1 MNATCA
7 SPWGGTCTVSNRDV
21 TICMESVSDET
32 FTFTGYGWLLLM
44 VTGIFA
50 VSLTTFTLSVG
61 VIATPLI
68 SRAASWFAP
77 SAIVLLEGLSPPNAC
92 RAMMVWAFVSCLL
105 QVLTSDSSFPF
116 GLTRIDVLKR
126 LMLLDEF
133 ASALRVC
140 WTSLRMLSVRPSVW
154 GRSVDMLAASSE
166 MSASFNVARSVR
178 FSHGDCSMSL
188 ISASTTLGSESSFR
202 QTSRLRSA

>member
-1 MNATCA
+1 
-7 SPWGGTCTVSNRDV
+7 
-21 TICMESVSDET
+21 
-32 FTFTGYGWLLLM
+32 
-44 VTGIFA
+44 
-50 VSLTTFTLSVG
+50 
-61 VIATPLI
+61 
-68 SRAASWFAP
+68 
-77 SAIVLLEGLSPPNAC
+77 
-92 RAMMVWAFVSCLL
+92 MMVWAFVSCLL

-116 GLTRIDVLKR
+116 GLTRIDILKR

-140 WTSLRMLSVRPSVW
+140 WTSLRMPSVRPSVW

-166 MSASFNVARSVR
+166 MSASFNVAKSVR

>member
-1 MNATCA
+1 MPRRGA
-7 SPWGGTCTVSNRDV
+7 GTCTVSNRDV

-68 SRAASWFAP
+68 SRTASWFAP
-77 SAIVLLEGLSPPNAC
+77 SAIVLLEGSRRPT
-92 RAMMVWAFVSCLL
+92 RAGHDGVGVRQLPAPGVDVGFV
-105 QVLTSDSSFPF
+105 FPF

-140 WTSLRMLSVRPSVW
+140 WTSLRMPSVRPSVW

-166 MSASFNVARSVR
+166 MSASFNVAKS
-178 FSHGDCSMSL
+178 
-188 ISASTTLGSESSFR
+188 
-202 QTSRLRSA
+202 